1 MHPFLRVKT
10 FSDDIVAHWY
20 FDLIWQYSSTLFFSF
35 FCQLNLS
42 FLYLFNVR
50 LQRRD
55 LLHEDALVVPMLDS
69 FALLLTL
76 AEVVAVLLLFKCF
89 VFFLQNPNAPIEL
102 FQLLER
108 WSKLRQIIIIFELSD
123 EWHLVLIIN
132 IV

>member
-1 MHPFLRVKT
+1 
-10 FSDDIVAHWY
+10 
-20 FDLIWQYSSTLFFSF
+20 
-35 FCQLNLS
+35 
-42 FLYLFNVR
+42 
-50 LQRRD
+50 
-55 LLHEDALVVPMLDS
+55 MLDS
-69 FALLLTL
+69 LALFLTL